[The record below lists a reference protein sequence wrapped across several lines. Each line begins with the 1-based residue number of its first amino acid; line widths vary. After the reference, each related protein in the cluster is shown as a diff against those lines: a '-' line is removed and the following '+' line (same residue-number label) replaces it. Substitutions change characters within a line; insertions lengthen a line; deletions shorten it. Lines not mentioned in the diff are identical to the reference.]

1 MANIQEKFPDH
12 SNIQQNDLEPGFQ
25 TKVTQKADNDD
36 FFAGFANSEH
46 VVKLLEDCCKNSFK
60 NLNLTIAH
68 EKYFKVFTDEYTTKY
83 TKI

>member
-1 MANIQEKFPDH
+1 MGNIQEKFPDH
-12 SNIQQNDLEPGFQ
+12 SNIQKNDLEPGFE
-25 TKVTQKADNDD
+25 TKAAQKADNDE
-36 FFAGFANSEH
+36 FLAGFANSEH
-46 VVKLLEDCCKNSFK
+46 VVKLLQDCCKNSFK